1 MKKPIYFL
9 SLLIIIANIS
19 SCLKYKELSG
29 IKGWEMDVQG
39 AAPLF
44 SYALTIQDLFF
55 KIAGYDETELHVD
68 PNNRIY
74 YWTQDIAPVNAIRS
88 SESTLSTI
96 IPIDTFIG
104 ADSVSFYT
112 SSNLGTD
119 PSIIANGLIG
129 PTKRFTFPTKTGS
142 IKLKDATLDI
152 IQLDNIT
159 GKLKLK
165 IVNNYFFPVKIRIS
179 FPELSKMEDI
189 TEKLDKLESKEHDID
204 VDGSNW
210 EGKIN
215 NIIGYKITVTILNE
229 PAKYP
234 LDIKDLNNLEL
245 ANTKIEDTLLVSS
258 YDAIF
263 GDVGKNRYLF
273 KDSIRQKI
281 TITNPFILDPSNNST
296 FSNLNLRIDYF
307 NRTLGIA
314 ANAKIYN
321 TFFKM
326 KKGELLQVRFWNN
339 LTNSYDNDTF
349 ILPSKIAP
357 LPDANSSATVTSFL
371 LDTSNTNFK
380 ELKLDLK
387 NVDSFLYNINFYS
400 PEGGLSQDKSSFI
413 KQSDSLNSAS
423 GILYIPYVLSS
434 KILIDTSKTSVLN
447 IPEIFYKDIENII
460 KERNKK
466 GELEEIEFS
475 MTVENNTIFSIL
487 PQVYFMDNNQV
498 IDSFSNGQQ
507 NISAAKLSIS
517 GIVRIPTKSTITKK
531 LTPEQWQQFSKCNRL
546 TSQLFL
552 ETSTEVPFP
561 AITNDMYVKFYF
573 NIENIRFKY
582 FIK

>member
-1 MKKPIYFL
+1 MKKPLYFL

-29 IKGWEMDVQG
+29 IKGLEMDVQG

-74 YWTQDIAPVNAIRS
+74 YWTQNIDQVNAIIS
-88 SESTLSTI
+88 SEDSLFKI

-112 SSNLGTD
+112 SNLGSD
-119 PSIIANGLIG
+119 PSIIANSLIDTG
-129 PTKRFTFPTKTGS
+129 KRFDFPKKKGS
-142 IKLKDATLDI
+142 IKLHNTTLDI
-152 IQLDNIT
+152 IQLDNIS

-165 IVNNYFFPVKIRIS
+165 IVNNYLFPVQIDIS
-179 FPELSKMEDI
+179 FPQLSGVEPI
-189 TEKLDKLESKEHDID
+189 TEKLGKLESKEKEID
-204 VDGSNW
+204 VNRANW
-210 EGKIN
+210 EGEIN
-215 NIIGYKITVTILNE
+215 NIIGYEITVVIMNK
-229 PAKYP
+229 PPKYP
-234 LDIKDLNNLEL
+234 LDSKDLNNLEL
-245 ANTKIEDTLLVSS
+245 ANTKIEATLFVSS

-263 GDVGKNRYLF
+263 GDIGKNRYLF

-281 TITNPFILDPSNNST
+281 TITNPFILDPSNHST
-296 FSNLNLRIDYF
+296 FSNLNLRINYF
-307 NRTLGIA
+307 NHTLGIA

-326 KKGELLQVRFWNN
+326 KNGDLVKVQFWNN
-339 LTNSYDNDTF
+339 LTNSYDNDNF

-357 LPDANSSATVTSFL
+357 LPEINSSPTRTSFL

-387 NVDSFLYNINFYS
+387 NVDSFLYNIAFYS
-400 PEGGLSQDKSSFI
+400 PEGGLSQDTSSFI
-413 KQSDSLNSAS
+413 KQSDSPNSAS

-434 KILIDTSKTSVLN
+434 TILIDTSKTSVLN

-487 PQVYFMDNNQV
+487 PQVYFMNNDQV

-531 LTPEQWQQFSKCNRL
+531 LTPEQWQQFS
-546 TSQLFL
+546 
-552 ETSTEVPFP
+552 
-561 AITNDMYVKFYF
+561 
-573 NIENIRFKY
+573 
-582 FIK
+582 